1 MAGRKADP
9 ATQYRV
15 FLQKVADKYVYASVQ
30 RPYSVD
36 GSTRLKYKPF
46 HLGTV
51 NSDMVFTP
59 NSDFRLLPVSERIK
73 YTFPE
78 GIDVSKVEAMNHMEY
93 AHYQMEDN
101 DAAQGSVAG
110 QEAVTATDPKR
121 SDTADGHDNSS
132 LPAAI
137 ENQKK
142 PDTPQDA
149 SLPCENILDQYN
161 NRLYGSF
168 WLLEE
173 ICRRKGVDEDLLKT
187 FQGNIAIV
195 NEIMSLAFF
204 PYLSGKCFNRFAK
217 WQNSHKTL
225 LDYPLTSPSITRL
238 SQSITDHHRMTFIK
252 LRLKRQPEGAFLD
265 CDSTSK
271 SGWGRCLVDL
281 CWGNNKDNPKL
292 QNTVEAYVYSI
303 TTHEPVYYR
312 SFPGN
317 TADISTVRTI
327 LADLQALG
335 IKDVVFIADRG
346 YPSEENLAA
355 LVEASLPFL
364 MCAKAGCN
372 PIAPLLHEVKFDED
386 GVPVNMNYDGKRK
399 LYYLQ
404 VEIPAYSGELADG
417 TAVNMAGLAANLF
430 LNVRRRAEELG
441 ALKRKIQEERQLL
454 EAAASEGAIPKDIK
468 KYNALFDYFKVVQK
482 TDSQGKATGIEFS
495 LCAKKVDKERSIC
508 GFFSSIMHKM
518 NIDGAKAL
526 EIYKSRDEHEKNFDQ
541 LKNQMLQY
549 VQRNSSEDG
558 RNGRSFISFVGLIAV
573 SEVRHAWKEKM
584 QDRFESSVDML
595 DELESIRFSEYTNGS
610 THMSSFTA
618 KQVEICDACNVTV
631 PKECMPST
639 VRKAKERKENP
650 KKRGPKPKPKT
661 DTACE

>member
-9 ATQYRV
+9 NTRYRV
-15 FLQKVADKYVYASVQ
+15 FIQKVANKYVYASVQ
-30 RPYSVD
+30 LPYLAE

-46 HLGTV
+46 HLGTIS
-51 NSDMVFTP
+51 SDMVFTP
-59 NSDFRLLPVSERIK
+59 NAEYRLLPVSERLK
-73 YTFPE
+73 YIFPE
-78 GIDVSKVEAMNHMEY
+78 GIDVSKVEAMNNLEY
-93 AHYQMEDN
+93 AQYQSEENN
-101 DAAQGSVAG
+101 DGVQEFVHSQEVEKTIKSEG
-110 QEAVTATDPKR
+110 QDVPKNLDPPSF
-121 SDTADGHDNSS
+121 SDAPGNPEVLCVSNS
-132 LPAAI
+132 P
-137 ENQKK
+137 K
-142 PDTPQDA
+142 
-149 SLPCENILDQYN
+149 PCENSLDQYN
-161 NRLYGSF
+161 NKLYGSF
-168 WLLEE
+168 WLMEE
-173 ICRRKGVDEDLLKT
+173 ISRRKGVYEDLLKT

-195 NEIMSLAFF
+195 HEIMSLAFF

-252 LRLKRQPEGAFLD
+252 YRLKRQPGGAVLD

-271 SGWGRCLVDL
+271 SGWGTCLVDL

-327 LADLQALG
+327 LADLLALG

-372 PIAPLLHEVKFDED
+372 PIASLLFDVEFDED
-386 GVPVNMNYDGKRK
+386 GIPVNMNYDAKRK
-399 LYYLQ
+399 LYHLQ
-404 VEIPAYSGELADG
+404 IAIPEYIGELADG
-417 TAVNMAGLAANLF
+417 TSVSMEGLKANLF
-430 LNVRRRAEELG
+430 LNVRRRADELG
-441 ALKRKIQEERQLL
+441 VLKRKIQEEKLLL
-454 EAAASEGAIPKDIK
+454 EKAVAEAVIPKDIK
-468 KYNALFDYFKVVQK
+468 KYNALFDYFKIVYKEDDQK
-482 TDSQGKATGIEFS
+482 NPIGIDFS
-495 LCAKKVDKERSIC
+495 LCEKKANKERSLC
-508 GFFSSIMHKM
+508 GFFSSIMYKM
-518 NIDGAKAL
+518 DIDGAKAL

-558 RNGRSFISFVGLIAV
+558 RNGRSFISFVGLIAI
-573 SEVRHAWKEKM
+573 SEVRHAWKKKM
-584 QDRFESSVDML
+584 QDRFESSLDML
-595 DELESIRFSEYTNGS
+595 DELESIRFSEYTDGS

-618 KQVEICDACNVTV
+618 KQVEICDACNVAV
-631 PKECMPST
+631 PNECMPST
-639 VRKAKERKENP
+639 VRKAKERKANP
-650 KKRGPKPKPKT
+650 KKRGRKPKVNS
-661 DTACE
+661 DV